1 MGMAQAPTVT
11 IDLVKLEEALRAA
24 GATDEEV
31 LQVTNEILNVIRKSR
46 KYQDRG
52 RVYREV
58 NKALSPIYRA
68 IKYTRGLSGDDAW
81 REWYRIQRE
90 ALAALTGI

>member
-1 MGMAQAPTVT
+1 MGMSQAPTPV
-11 IDLVKLEEALRAA
+11 IDLVKLEEQLRNA

-31 LQVTNEILNVIRKSR
+31 LQVRNAILNIISKNR

-68 IKYTRGLSGDDAW
+68 VKYTRGLSGEDAW
-81 REWYRIQRE
+81 REWNRIQRE
-90 ALAALTGI
+90 ALEALKGI